1 VTHPF
6 HPWFN
11 RKFVF
16 IGIRQAW
23 GDNRVFFLDAEGVQH
38 CLPVPWTD
46 AAEPDVFVVM
56 AAGRCAFRVDDLIA
70 LAGLIEG
77 LRGAHPAQCKDDCA
91 AVVREISPHLVARLT
106 GSGLKALIYQPHFAL
121 RPCHCLTSA

>member
-1 VTHPF
+1 MPRPIPPWHWSTPSTTPEPDRDARTLRVTHPF

-11 RKFVF
+11 REFAF
-16 IGIRQAW
+16 IGIRQ
-23 GDNRVFFLDAEGVQH
+23 GLGENRVFFLDAEGVQH

-77 LRGAHPAQCKDDCA
+77 LRGAHPG
-91 AVVREISPHLVARLT
+91 AV
-106 GSGLKALIYQPHFAL
+106 
-121 RPCHCLTSA
+121 

>member
-1 VTHPF
+1 MTHPF

-11 RKFVF
+11 REFAF
-16 IGIRQAW
+16 IGIPQAC
-23 GDNRVFFLDAEGVQH
+23 GENRVFFLDAGGVQL

-77 LRGAHPAQCKDDCA
+77 LRGAHPAQCTEDS
-91 AVVREISPHLVARLT
+91 AVIGPT
-106 GSGLKALIYQPHFAL
+106 GSVGGGTGALSERTEPA
-121 RPCHCLTSA
+121 A